1 MIRTRGML
9 NANSGVKKL
18 LFRTIQKGLK
28 YLMEDKAFQPHK
40 CHIKDYFN

>member
-9 NANSGVKKL
+9 NANSGVKWLTLSIKKL

-28 YLMEDKAFQPHK
+28 YLMEDKAF
-40 CHIKDYFN
+40 